1 MSIKSSG
8 TGLAILMAA
17 LSSAFSLHGAVTL
30 QDLANG
36 GTIRAHDPVNHPGV
50 CYDLTFYNFHNITQN
65 GDLTVPLNEIFVD
78 VIWGGPGAVEN
89 EPGIRFS
96 SALWE
101 LDGSN
106 LHYDLSLDFHVKTTG
121 LDYCLSDN
129 TLEITGG
136 VRGDARTQVAET
148 VIDGDSR
155 DSLAA
160 KLVYIDSN
168 GLQLEDHTEFPGA
181 PYRILEISKDF
192 AMSTG
197 SNGGYVFVS
206 HFDQTFSV
214 VPEANTNLSAI
225 GLASIAG
232 IAYLRRRNAAGSK
245 A

>member
-1 MSIKSSG
+1 
-8 TGLAILMAA
+8 MAA

-36 GTIRAHDPVNHPGV
+36 GTIRAYDPVNHPGL

-65 GDLTVPLNEIFVD
+65 GDLNVPLSEIFVD
-78 VIWGGPGAVEN
+78 VIWGGPGSVEN

-96 SALWE
+96 SALWS
-101 LDGSN
+101 LSGSN

-129 TLEITGG
+129 TLEFTGG
-136 VRGDARTQVAET
+136 IRGDARTQVAET

-225 GLASIAG
+225 GLASMAG
-232 IAYLRRRNAAGSK
+232 IAYLRRRNASGSK

>member
-1 MSIKSSG
+1 MSITKPRS
-8 TGLAILMAA
+8 AIAVLLTVVSTA
-17 LSSAFSLHGAVTL
+17 LSLQGSVTL
-30 QDLANG
+30 QDLVNG
-36 GTIRAHDPVNHPGV
+36 ATIRAHDPVKYPGV
-50 CYDLTFYNFHNITQN
+50 CYDLTFYNFHNVTQN
-65 GDLTVPLNEIFVD
+65 GDLNVPLNEIFVD

-96 SALWE
+96 SALWS

-106 LHYDLSLDFHVKTTG
+106 LHYDLSLDFHVKQTG
-121 LDYCLSDN
+121 LEYCIVDN
-129 TLEITGG
+129 TLEFTGG
-136 VRGDARTQVAET
+136 IRGDARTQVAET
-148 VIDGDSR
+148 VIDHDSR

-160 KLVYIDSN
+160 KLVYITPNS
-168 GLQLEDHTEFPGA
+168 LQLEDHTDFPGA

-197 SNGGYVFVS
+197 PNGGYVFVS
-206 HFDQTFSV
+206 HFDQSFSV